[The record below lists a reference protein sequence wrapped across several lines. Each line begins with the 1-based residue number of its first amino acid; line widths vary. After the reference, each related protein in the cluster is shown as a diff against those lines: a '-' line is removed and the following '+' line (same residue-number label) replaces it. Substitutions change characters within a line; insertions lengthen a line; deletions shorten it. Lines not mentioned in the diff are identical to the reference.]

1 MGRSAHPAAVDPTR
15 GEMYMADHRARS
27 AARLRTIGRG
37 SAVVA
42 GGVFALSALG
52 AGSALADEGYSAP
65 DDETTTTT
73 DTAEDPGFIPTSPV
87 DGIANHWMNYHYKEA
102 NFAQDEVGRITSDPQ
117 RYIDIHLDMVA
128 EMLGQG
134 GGESSHGDY

>member
-1 MGRSAHPAAVDPTR
+1 
-15 GEMYMADHRARS
+15 MYMADHRAGS

-65 DDETTTTT
+65 DTTT

-87 DGIANHWMNYHYKEA
+87 DGIANHWMNNHYKEA
-102 NFAQDEVGRITSDPQ
+102 NFAQDEVGRIVSDPQ
-117 RYIDIHLDMVA
+117 RYIDVHLGMVA
-128 EMLGQG
+128 EMLGQDA
-134 GGESSHGDY
+134 GGETLSGH

>member
-1 MGRSAHPAAVDPTR
+1 
-15 GEMYMADHRARS
+15 MAEHRARS

-37 SAVVA
+37 GAVVA

-52 AGSALADEGYSAP
+52 AGSALAHEGHSAP
-65 DDETTTTT
+65 DDTTT

-87 DGIANHWMNYHYKEA
+87 DGVANHWMNYHYKEA
-102 NFAQDEVGRITSDPQ
+102 DFAQNEVGRIVSDPQ
-117 RYIDIHLDMVA
+117 RYIDIHLEMVA

>member
-1 MGRSAHPAAVDPTR
+1 
-15 GEMYMADHRARS
+15 MADHRAAS

-52 AGSALADEGYSAP
+52 AGSALAHEGYSAP
-65 DDETTTTT
+65 DDDETTTTT
-73 DTAEDPGFIPTSPV
+73 TTETAEDPGFIPTSPV
-87 DGIANHWMNYHYKEA
+87 DGIANHWMNFHYKEA

-117 RYIDIHLDMVA
+117 RYIDIHLEMVA

>member
-1 MGRSAHPAAVDPTR
+1 
-15 GEMYMADHRARS
+15 MADHRAQRVS
-27 AARLRTIGRG
+27 RLRTIGRG

-42 GGVFALSALG
+42 GGVLAISAFA
-52 AGSALADEGYSAP
+52 AGTASADEGYSAP
-65 DDETTTTT
+65 DDTTT

-87 DGIANHWMNYHYKEA
+87 DGFANHWMNYHYKEA
-102 NFAQDEVGRITSDPQ
+102 DFAQNEAGRIVSDPQ
-117 RYIDIHLDMVA
+117 RYIDIHLEMVA

>member
-1 MGRSAHPAAVDPTR
+1 
-15 GEMYMADHRARS
+15 MYMADHRARS

-65 DDETTTTT
+65 DDSTGS
-73 DTAEDPGFIPTSPV
+73 TAEDPGFIPTSPV

-102 NFAQDEVGRITSDPQ
+102 NFAQDEVGRIVSDPQ
-117 RYIDIHLDMVA
+117 RYIDIHLEMVA

>member
-1 MGRSAHPAAVDPTR
+1 MQMAH
-15 GEMYMADHRARS
+15 HRAPG

-42 GGVFALSALG
+42 GGVFALSAFA
-52 AGSALADEGYSAP
+52 AGTASAHEGYSEP
-65 DDETTTTT
+65 DDTTPGTTS
-73 DTAEDPGFIPTSPV
+73 EDPGFLPTSPV

-102 NFAQDEVGRITSDPQ
+102 DFAQNEVGRIVSDPE
-117 RYIDIHLDMVA
+117 RYIDIHLEMVA

-134 GGESSHGDY
+134 GGDASHGGY

>member
-1 MGRSAHPAAVDPTR
+1 
-15 GEMYMADHRARS
+15 MYMADHRAGS

-65 DDETTTTT
+65 DDTTT

-87 DGIANHWMNYHYKEA
+87 DGIANHWMNNHYKEA
-102 NFAQDEVGRITSDPQ
+102 NFAQDEVGRIVSDPQ
-117 RYIDIHLDMVA
+117 RYIDVHLGMVA
-128 EMLGQG
+128 EMLGQDA
-134 GGESSHGDY
+134 GGETLSGH